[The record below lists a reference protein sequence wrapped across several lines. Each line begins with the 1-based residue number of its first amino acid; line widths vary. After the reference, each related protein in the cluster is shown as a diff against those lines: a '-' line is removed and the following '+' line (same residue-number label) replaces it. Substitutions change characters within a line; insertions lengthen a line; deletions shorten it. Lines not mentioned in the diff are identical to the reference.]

1 MPWHKV
7 TWILALSGLFML
19 MASIWKQGLASVAVF
34 ILLLT
39 IGNLVIF
46 TILCWKQGEIK
57 LITKSVPQYLL
68 FGAVIIL
75 ILLGLFQA

>member
-1 MPWHKV
+1 MF
-7 TWILALSGLFML
+7 LA
-19 MASIWKQGLASVAVF
+19 AIWKQGFASVAVF
-34 ILLLT
+34 VLLLT

-46 TILCWKQGEIK
+46 TILCWKQGEVK

-68 FGAVIIL
+68 FGVVMIL